1 MASLP
6 RRSTAIAP
14 HEFRFAQDMVLHGTF
29 KVWLG
34 GSGLQVQ
41 LRVEGKQLEIIER
54 REARLQ
60 RVSSTQ
66 LEASERGRAEQL
78 CSFSGLARHPFLQN
92 DIRYH
97 AANIDR

>member
-1 MASLP
+1 MA
-6 RRSTAIAP
+6 
-14 HEFRFAQDMVLHGTF
+14 LHGMF
-29 KVWLG
+29 EVWLG

-66 LEASERGRAEQL
+66 LVASERKRAEQL
-78 CSFSGLARHPFLQN
+78 EEYPSAISLSLSVPSLV
-92 DIRYH
+92 
-97 AANIDR
+97 